1 MSNVDGLR
9 KLLDRGRAIPGI
21 WGLRPYRSFLIE
33 GYWDGAY
40 TGDGESA
47 DFETELLVGG
57 QPPKVRFLT
66 SEQLAL
72 GGVPEGTC
80 TVGPLTPSHTG
91 GGVAASS
98 LEGTSLA
105 AGNTLHVRLLHSDG
119 SEAFYRVTKVDKQ
132 KALRIMLTCEPVAG
146 PERVPE

>member
-1 MSNVDGLR
+1 MSFASD
-9 KLLDRGRAIPGI
+9 LLATIDAARALPGTL
-21 WGLRPYRSFLIE
+21 GLRPYRAFLLE

-40 TGDGESA
+40 TGDGEAA